1 MRELGDVGGA
11 AHPDGATAHTG
22 GASTAAPGP
31 HNEADVAFVQHM
43 IPHHAQAIDMSDI
56 VLSKQDVDPDVTELA
71 AKIQTAQGPEI
82 ETMRSWLTAWDSRC
96 ATPPAERTT
105 RCTTARGRGPA

>member
-96 ATPPAERTT
+96 PTPPAERTT
-105 RCTTARGRGPA
+105 RCTTARGRGSA